1 MDCALISILTPI
13 ADDLKQ
19 QMQDYPKTSVF
30 SGHCTIT
37 HVTFFMANRLRE
49 DMFVGDGIQRY
60 SHKLVIQFQGQ
71 TDESMQKNILNEFVK
86 PNSKSHLHL
95 RD

>member
-1 MDCALISILTPI
+1 M
-13 ADDLKQ
+13 ADDLKKHAGL
-19 QMQDYPKTSVF
+19 PRNF
-30 SGHCTIT
+30 SIFIT
-37 HVTFFMANRLRE
+37 LYHNPCDIRHGSQTWEDTFV
-49 DMFVGDGIQRY
+49 DWVQGS

-71 TDESMQKNILNEFVK
+71 TDKSMQKNILNEFVK

>member
-1 MDCALISILTPI
+1 MTLNNRCRITQKL
-13 ADDLKQ
+13 Q
-19 QMQDYPKTSVF
+19 YFQD
-30 SGHCTIT
+30 CTIT